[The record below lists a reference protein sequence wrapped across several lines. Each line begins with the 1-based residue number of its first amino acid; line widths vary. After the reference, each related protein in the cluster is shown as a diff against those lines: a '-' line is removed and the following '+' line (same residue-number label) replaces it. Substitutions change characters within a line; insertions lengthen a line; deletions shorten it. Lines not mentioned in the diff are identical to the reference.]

1 MGKRNL
7 LLRARASIFP
17 DAVLLRPQPPA
28 FPLRRRARS
37 VLLWVPGLHQGDCWE
52 FRAVLRVRGS
62 PLDRRLQAVCRRPP
76 PVAYSGQEAHVR
88 IETFEGIFWFAARFA
103 RKAAI
108 FER

>member
-17 DAVLLRPQPPA
+17 DAVLLRPRPPA
-28 FPLRRRARS
+28 FPLRLRAHCA
-37 VLLWVPGLHQGDCWE
+37 LLWAPGLHQGDCWE

-62 PLDRRLQAVCRRPP
+62 LLDRQLHAVGRLPP
-76 PVAYSGQEAHVR
+76 PVAYSDQEARVR
-88 IETFEGIFWFAARFA
+88 IETFGGIFWFAARFA

>member
-7 LLRARASIFP
+7 SLRATASIFP
-17 DAVLLRPQPPA
+17 DAVLLRPRPPA
-28 FPLRRRARS
+28 FPLRLRAHS
-37 VLLWVPGLHQGDCWE
+37 ALLWAPELHQGDCWE
-52 FRAVLRVRGS
+52 FRAVLRARGS
-62 PLDRRLQAVCRRPP
+62 PLDRQLQAACRLPQ
-76 PVAYSGQEAHVR
+76 PVAYSDQEAHVR